1 MHVLPR
7 VEHLQRL
14 TQLSILIVKAFV
26 LTGLDVPI
34 YYNTGICILYRNN
47 MQYTSTIVPRVS
59 FIKAEL

>member
-7 VEHLQRL
+7 VEQLQRL
-14 TQLSILIVKAFV
+14 TKLSILIVKAFV

-34 YYNTGICILYRNN
+34 TGICILYRNN
-47 MQYTSTIVPRVS
+47 MQYTSTIVPRMS